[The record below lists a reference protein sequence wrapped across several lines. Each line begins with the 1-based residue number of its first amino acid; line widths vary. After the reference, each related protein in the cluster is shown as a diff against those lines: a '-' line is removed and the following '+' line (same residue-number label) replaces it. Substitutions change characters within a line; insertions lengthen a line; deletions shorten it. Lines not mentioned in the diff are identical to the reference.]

1 MTKKT
6 FLFVCLLSSFA
17 PGTHAYN
24 AYNYTIPV
32 EYAFSVEEGDKLPLQ
47 IKKDKEE
54 EGNGVPEPKTIILIP
69 EVILQDNVLRFITSC
84 NGCTFRLVLNDNIR
98 YEVEI
103 MGNTLTIP
111 TAFTG
116 LYELQIVSGEYIF
129 YTDVTL

>member
-24 AYNYTIPV
+24 LTIPV
-32 EYAFSVEEGDKLPLQ
+32 ECTVSVEEGDKLPLQ

-54 EGNGVPEPKTIILIP
+54 EGNGEPDSKTIIP
-69 EVILQDNVLRFITSC
+69 TPNVTLRENTLHFITSC

>member
-1 MTKKT
+1 MTQKT
-6 FLFVCLLSSFA
+6 FLFVCLLGSFA

-24 AYNYTIPV
+24 LTIPV
-32 EYAFSVEEGDKLPLQ
+32 ECTVSVEEGDKLPLQ

-54 EGNGVPEPKTIILIP
+54 EGNGEPDSKTIIP
-69 EVILQDNVLRFITSC
+69 TPNVTLRENTLHFITSC

-116 LYELQIVSGEYIF
+116 LYELQIVSGDIIF
-129 YTDVTL
+129 YTEVEL

>member
-24 AYNYTIPV
+24 YTIPV
-32 EYAFSVEEGDKLPLQ
+32 ECAVSVEEGDKLPLQ

>member
-24 AYNYTIPV
+24 YTIPV
-32 EYAFSVEEGDKLPLQ
+32 EYAVSVEEGDKLPLQ

>member
-24 AYNYTIPV
+24 YTIPV
-32 EYAFSVEEGDKLPLQ
+32 EYAVSVEEGDKLPLQ

-111 TAFTG
+111 TVFTG

>member
-24 AYNYTIPV
+24 LTIPV
-32 EYAFSVEEGDKLPLQ
+32 EYTISVEEGDKLPLQ

-54 EGNGVPEPKTIILIP
+54 EGNGEPDSKTIIP
-69 EVILQDNVLRFITSC
+69 TPNVTLRENTLHFITSC

-111 TAFTG
+111 TVFTG

>member
-6 FLFVCLLSSFA
+6 FLFVCLLGSFA

-24 AYNYTIPV
+24 LTIPV
-32 EYAFSVEEGDKLPLQ
+32 ECTVSVEEGDKLPLQ

-54 EGNGVPEPKTIILIP
+54 EGNGEPEPKTIILIP

>member
-24 AYNYTIPV
+24 LTIPV
-32 EYAFSVEEGDKLPLQ
+32 ECTISVEEGDKLPLQ

-54 EGNGVPEPKTIILIP
+54 EGNGEPDSKTIIP
-69 EVILQDNVLRFITSC
+69 TPNVTLRENTLHFITSC

-111 TAFTG
+111 TVFTG
-116 LYELQIVSGEYIF
+116 LYELQIVSGDIIF
-129 YTDVTL
+129 YTEVEL

>member
-24 AYNYTIPV
+24 LTIPV
-32 EYAFSVEEGDKLPLQ
+32 ECTISVEEGDKLPLQ

-54 EGNGVPEPKTIILIP
+54 EGNGEPDSKTIIP
-69 EVILQDNVLRFITSC
+69 TPNVTLRENTLHFITSC

-111 TAFTG
+111 TVFTG

>member
-6 FLFVCLLSSFA
+6 FLFVCLLGSFA

-24 AYNYTIPV
+24 LTIPV
-32 EYAFSVEEGDKLPLQ
+32 ECTISVEEGDKLPLQ

-54 EGNGVPEPKTIILIP
+54 EGNGEPDSKTIIP
-69 EVILQDNVLRFITSC
+69 TPNVTLRENTLHFITSC

-111 TAFTG
+111 TVFTG

>member
-6 FLFVCLLSSFA
+6 FLFVCLLGSFA

-24 AYNYTIPV
+24 LTIPV
-32 EYAFSVEEGDKLPLQ
+32 ECTVSVEEGDKLPLQ

-54 EGNGVPEPKTIILIP
+54 EGNGEPDSKTIIP
-69 EVILQDNVLRFITSC
+69 TPNVTLRENTLHFITSC
-84 NGCTFRLVLNDNIR
+84 NGCTFRLVQNNNIC
-98 YEVEI
+98 YEIEI

>member
-1 MTKKT
+1 M
-6 FLFVCLLSSFA
+6 
-17 PGTHAYN
+17 
-24 AYNYTIPV
+24 
-32 EYAFSVEEGDKLPLQ
+32 Q

-84 NGCTFRLVLNDNIR
+84 NGCTFRLVQNNNTC
-98 YEVEI
+98 YEMEI

>member
-6 FLFVCLLSSFA
+6 FLFVCLLGTLA

-24 AYNYTIPV
+24 HRNPV
-32 EYAFSVEEGDKLPLQ
+32 NCVVSVEEEERLPLQ
-47 IKKDKEE
+47 VKKNEKEI
-54 EGNGVPEPKTIILIP
+54 GNGEPDKKGIIFIP

-84 NGCTFRLVLNDNIR
+84 NGCTFRLVQDNNTC
-98 YEVEI
+98 YEMEI

-116 LYELQIVSGEYIF
+116 LYELQIVSGDIIF
-129 YTDVTL
+129 YTEVEL

>member
-24 AYNYTIPV
+24 YTIPV
-32 EYAFSVEEGDKLPLQ
+32 EYAVSVEEGDKLPLQ
-47 IKKDKEE
+47 IKKDKEG

>member
-24 AYNYTIPV
+24 YTNPM
-32 EYAFSVEEGDKLPLQ
+32 EYAVSVEEGEKLPLQ
-47 IKKDKEE
+47 IKKN
-54 EGNGVPEPKTIILIP
+54 EGEVNNSGIPNPKTLIP
-69 EVILQDNVLRFITSC
+69 EVTLQGNTLRFITSC
-84 NGCTFRLVLNDNIR
+84 NGCTFRLVQDNNTC
-98 YEVEI
+98 YEMEI

-116 LYELQIVSGEYIF
+116 TYELQIVSGEYIF
-129 YTDVTL
+129 WCEVEL

>member
-6 FLFVCLLSSFA
+6 FLFVCLLGTLA
-17 PGTHAYN
+17 PGTHAYIHTH
-24 AYNYTIPV
+24 TIECAV
-32 EYAFSVEEGDKLPLQ
+32 AVEEGDKLPLQ

>member
-6 FLFVCLLSSFA
+6 FLFVCLLGTLA
-17 PGTHAYN
+17 PGTH

-32 EYAFSVEEGDKLPLQ
+32 ECAVSVEEGDKLPLQ

-54 EGNGVPEPKTIILIP
+54 EGNGKPNKKGIIFIP
-69 EVILQDNVLRFITSC
+69 EVILQDNVLRFITPC
-84 NGCTFRLVLNDNIR
+84 NGCTFRLVQNNNIC
-98 YEVEI
+98 YEIEI

>member
-24 AYNYTIPV
+24 LTIPV
-32 EYAFSVEEGDKLPLQ
+32 ECTISVEERDKLPLQ

-54 EGNGVPEPKTIILIP
+54 EGNGEPDSKTIIP
-69 EVILQDNVLRFITSC
+69 TPNVTLRENTLHFITSC

-111 TAFTG
+111 TVFTG